1 VPTELFPR
9 CRVITDIPNQN
20 LDAQRCLPCKSHR
33 PVTVV
38 AAQNIVEHEG
48 FLLVQFL
55 ALTFAMGRTRTVGGI
70 RADKPSG

>member
-9 CRVITDIPNQN
+9 CSVVIDIPNQK
-20 LDAQRCLPCKSHR
+20 LDTQRFLPCKSHR
-33 PVTVV
+33 PVTVA

-55 ALTFAMGRTRTVGGI
+55 ALTFAVGRTWTVGGI